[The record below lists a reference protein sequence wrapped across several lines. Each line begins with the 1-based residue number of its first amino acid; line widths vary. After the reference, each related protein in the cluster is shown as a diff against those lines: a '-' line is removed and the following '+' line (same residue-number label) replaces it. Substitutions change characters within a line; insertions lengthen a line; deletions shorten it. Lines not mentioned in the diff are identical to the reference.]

1 MMKLNMVLFA
11 IITILMR
18 LVNLEDHL
26 LLKTDQPTSSVD
38 RESYLS
44 RFELD

>member
-1 MMKLNMVLFA
+1 MDVL
-11 IITILMR
+11 
-18 LVNLEDHL
+18 VLENHL
-26 LLKTDQPTSSVD
+26 LLKTDQPASSVD